1 LHPEIFMKRIFF
13 TTVAIVLAMVLHS
26 QSAWAPCN
34 PTAKLFSD
42 ADGESAA
49 VKFAKDSSTL
59 NVCLIGKIINDNDF
73 NDYYINEGDFTV
85 KVISAGSDLIA
96 EKPLKCLAENKAINQ
111 WFACAFEIGSDEIP
125 SSNLI
130 QSRLKIVA
138 ETYEPSA
145 CSILEYIDM
154 PDVIAGDDA
163 NANCILDEA
172 EGSGGGGGGGGAFPV
187 VTLADNDADGTP
199 NVMDNCPYV
208 ANADQADAD
217 GDGVGDACED
227 GDDDADGDGVV
238 DADDNCPGTFNPQQE
253 DADADGV
260 GDACDTEGASPSDT
274 APDAQLD
281 EGGMCSLN
289 QAAGPG
295 AAPFLMIALALVPLA
310 IRRRR

>member
-1 LHPEIFMKRIFF
+1 MGPRRGPFLHPEIFMKRIFF

-154 PDVIAGDDA
+154 PEPLRDRYQYFT
-163 NANCILDEA
+163 EA
-172 EGSGGGGGGGGAFPV
+172 K
-187 VTLADNDADGTP
+187 
-199 NVMDNCPYV
+199 MDKL
-208 ANADQADAD
+208 
-217 GDGVGDACED
+217 
-227 GDDDADGDGVV
+227 
-238 DADDNCPGTFNPQQE
+238 F
-253 DADADGV
+253 
-260 GDACDTEGASPSDT
+260 
-274 APDAQLD
+274 
-281 EGGMCSLN
+281 
-289 QAAGPG
+289 AAGIDHRMMSLEEG
-295 AAPFLMIALALVPLA
+295 IDDYVKVFLMPGFKHY
-310 IRRRR
+310 